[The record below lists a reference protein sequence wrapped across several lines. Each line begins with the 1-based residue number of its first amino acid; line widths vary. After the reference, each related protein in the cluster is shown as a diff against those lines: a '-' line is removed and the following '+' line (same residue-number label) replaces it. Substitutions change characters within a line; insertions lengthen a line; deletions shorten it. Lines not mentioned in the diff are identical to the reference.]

1 MLDDLSAAI
10 HGRVIGTA
18 SDEYDAARAVMF
30 GGIDHRP
37 AAIARVQ
44 DADDIAAVIRIGPQ
58 RWLPLSV
65 RSGGHGATAAAVGDD
80 GVVNDVRDLTSI
92 EVDLRG
98 LSASAGTRLTA
109 AQFSK

>member
-1 MLDDLSAAI
+1 MLDALSAAI

-44 DADDIAAVIRIGPQ
+44 DADDIAAVIRIARQ
-58 RWLPLSV
+58 RGLPLSG
-65 RSGGHGATAAAVGDD
+65 RSGGPGATGAPVVDG
-80 GVVNDVRDLTSI
+80 GVVIDVRDLTSI
-92 EVDLRG
+92 EPAPEG
-98 LSASAGTRLTA
+98 LTPRAGA
-109 AQFSK
+109 